1 MIEHPLDN
9 QIWHAL
15 IGAQTEL
22 GLAFGEVRLFR
33 PEIAPA
39 VGMARIT
46 AANLSTLAA
55 AIPIDATV
63 ITHSVEPI
71 VSTAELEVVDCH
83 PLLQMVANRLVP
95 VELTVALKE
104 LGPADL
110 PAMKRLVDAA
120 QPGPLLPGA
129 FALGRFVGIAAGDDL
144 AAIAGDRLRP
154 PGFGELCTVCS
165 HPDFRGRG
173 YARMVVS
180 AIAQGIVER
189 GDTPYLMV
197 MPENTPAVR
206 LYESLG
212 FEPRRLLY
220 FNALKRVA

>member
-1 MIEHPLDN
+1 MDHPLDN

-15 IGAQTEL
+15 TGAQIEL
-22 GLAFGEVRLFR
+22 SLAFGEVRLFR

-63 ITHSVEPI
+63 ITHSV
-71 VSTAELEVVDCH
+71 
-83 PLLQMVANRLVP
+83 
-95 VELTVALKE
+95 
-104 LGPADL
+104 
-110 PAMKRLVDAA
+110 
-120 QPGPLLPGA
+120 
-129 FALGRFVGIAAGDDL
+129 
-144 AAIAGDRLRP
+144 
-154 PGFGELCTVCS
+154 
-165 HPDFRGRG
+165 RGRG
-173 YARMVVS
+173 YAKMVVS
-180 AIAQGIVER
+180 AIAQGIVGR